1 MSYLLVAAQFVLIPL
16 LAWPFMP
23 PAFSVFNLGLF
34 AIGIL
39 VGLVALI
46 TMGAHTISVL
56 PEPRAG
62 GELVTH
68 GIYRMVRHPMYLS
81 VLLCGLAACLAYQST
96 AKWGFLAVLA
106 VVLAVKIRREE
117 RMLRQRFAG
126 YAEYARRT
134 RAILPL
140 LL

>member
-16 LAWPFMP
+16 LAWPFTA
-23 PAFSVFNLGLF
+23 PAFNPFNLGLF
-34 AIGIL
+34 ALGIL
-39 VGLVALI
+39 VGLAALV

-62 GELVTH
+62 GALVTH
-68 GIYRMVRHPMYLS
+68 GVYRLVRHPMYLS
-81 VLLCGLAACLAYQST
+81 VLLCGLAACLAYQG
-96 AKWGFLAVLA
+96 APKWALLAALA
-106 VVLAVKIRREE
+106 LVLAVKIRREE
-117 RMLRQRFAG
+117 RLLRQRFAG